1 MKITER
7 TVITLRRVGF
17 SRGFLEEYG
26 NETFFRLFI
35 NANIGKQGENYNY
48 TNWTKNDLRDLAD
61 AIYKFL
67 ELANEI
73 VR

>member
-7 TVITLRRVGF
+7 TVITLLRASFG
-17 SRGFLEEYG
+17 RGFLEEYG
-26 NETFFRLFI
+26 NETFLRLFI
-35 NANIGKQGENYNY
+35 NANIGKQGENYDY
-48 TNWTKNDLRDLAD
+48 TNWTKNDLKDLAD

-67 ELANEI
+67 ELANKI